1 MSETRTEREWKALT
15 AHQRQ
20 AIWLIAQGYSYKD
33 TARKVGKTAQTLARW
48 RTIPE
53 FRSSLRSLMLFY
65 SDETYNRVNVALPP
79 VIEGLRDIALNGE
92 RDSDRIAASKVL
104 ITSWSLLKESLDRDL
119 VAELEN
125 RVAQIEQES
134 RGDLEQ
140 LGYNEDKILRDLQ
153 DATQKELVALAE
165 RNEIVGGGA

>member
-1 MSETRTEREWKALT
+1 M
-15 AHQRQ
+15 
-20 AIWLIAQGYSYKD
+20 
-33 TARKVGKTAQTLARW
+33 
-48 RTIPE
+48 
-53 FRSSLRSLMLFY
+53 
-65 SDETYNRVNVALPP
+65 
-79 VIEGLRDIALNGE
+79 IESLRDIALNGE
-92 RDSDRIAASKVL
+92 RDSDKIAASKVL